1 MGATDVVVAPATP
14 WGAAALA
21 VVRFSGSDL
30 FGPLRGVVRPLS
42 GKPLQPGRA
51 RRVVLQDADGVF
63 DDAVAVF
70 QERGRS
76 YTGEQTLEVT
86 CHGNPVIVRRLLDA
100 SVRAG
105 CRLADPGEFTRRAV
119 VNGKLD
125 LVAAEAV
132 DQACRATSPQG
143 LAIARAGLD
152 GGLQQWISGV
162 REHLVIAAAELEARL
177 DFPGDELADQPDEA
191 ILNQLTDVARACREV
206 AETAQQGRVWID
218 GARVALVGPV
228 NAGKSSLFNALLG
241 RERALVHES
250 PGTTRDVV
258 EASAVVHGVR
268 VTLLD
273 TAGERET
280 DDPVEAAGLA
290 LAAELV
296 SEADLLVLVLRAR
309 PEGLTEV
316 EERLLAR
323 TEARRRVVVC
333 NGVDQPGQV
342 LSSAL
347 PVSATTGSGIDALRA
362 ALKVALVG
370 QSTRAAATQ
379 IGSARQADWLLSVA
393 RAAEE
398 AVEALPVVGV
408 AVSADAVTRGIEA
421 LDALTGADTRE
432 TILDAVF
439 TRFCI
444 GK

>member
-1 MGATDVVVAPATP
+1 M
-14 WGAAALA
+14 
-21 VVRFSGSDL
+21 
-30 FGPLRGVVRPLS
+30 
-42 GKPLQPGRA
+42 
-51 RRVVLQDADGVF
+51 
-63 DDAVAVF
+63 
-70 QERGRS
+70 
-76 YTGEQTLEVT
+76 
-86 CHGNPVIVRRLLDA
+86 
-100 SVRAG
+100 
-105 CRLADPGEFTRRAV
+105 
-119 VNGKLD
+119 
-125 LVAAEAV
+125 
-132 DQACRATSPQG
+132 
-143 LAIARAGLD
+143 
-152 GGLQQWISGV
+152 
-162 REHLVIAAAELEARL
+162 
-177 DFPGDELADQPDEA
+177 
-191 ILNQLTDVARACREV
+191 
-206 AETAQQGRVWID
+206 
-218 GARVALVGPV
+218 
-228 NAGKSSLFNALLG
+228 
-241 RERALVHES
+241 
-250 PGTTRDVV
+250 
-258 EASAVVHGVR
+258 
-268 VTLLD
+268 
-273 TAGERET
+273 
-280 DDPVEAAGLA
+280 
-290 LAAELV
+290 
-296 SEADLLVLVLRAR
+296 LVLRAR

-370 QSTRAAATQ
+370 QPTRAAATQ